1 MRRIQYEEREPVS
14 KRIGRFITL
23 VSAVTAIVC
32 IVLIGQR
39 LNDQSL
45 ALVVG
50 LLLAGVPQL
59 ALCIVLVI
67 LLLRSQ
73 RQAHPPPAPQPT
85 PPQQQMMLPPIIM
98 QMPTYPQP
106 MQPLP
111 WTAEPATQ
119 RGWDLIGEEENS

>member
-1 MRRIQYEEREPVS
+1 MRRIQYEEREPVG
-14 KRIGRFITL
+14 KRLGRFITL
-23 VSAVTAIVC
+23 ISAVTAIICV
-32 IVLIGQR
+32 VLIGQR

-50 LLLAGVPQL
+50 LLLAGVPLL

-73 RQAHPPPAPQPT
+73 RHAQPPAPQPT
-85 PPQQQMMLPPIIM
+85 PPQQMMLPPIIM

-106 MQPLP
+106 MQQLP
-111 WTAEPATQ
+111 WAAEPSTQ

>member
-1 MRRIQYEEREPVS
+1 MRRIQYEEREPVG

-32 IVLIGQR
+32 VFLIGQR

-50 LLLAGVPQL
+50 LLLAGVPLL

-73 RQAHPPPAPQPT
+73 RQAQPAPAPQPT
-85 PPQQQMMLPPIIM
+85 PPPQQMMLPPIIM

-111 WTAEPATQ
+111 WTEPATQ
-119 RGWDLIGEEENS
+119 RGWDLIGDEENS

>member
-14 KRIGRFITL
+14 KRLGRFITL
-23 VSAVTAIVC
+23 VSIVTAIVC
-32 IVLIGQR
+32 IFLIGQR

-50 LLLAGVPQL
+50 LLLAGVPLL

-73 RQAHPPPAPQPT
+73 KPAQPPAPQPT
-85 PPQQQMMLPPIIM
+85 PQPQQMMLPPIIM

-106 MQPLP
+106 MQQLP
-111 WTAEPATQ
+111 WAAEPSTQ

>member
-1 MRRIQYEEREPVS
+1 MRRIQYEEHEPVG
-14 KRIGRFITL
+14 KRLGRFITL
-23 VSAVTAIVC
+23 ISVVTAIVC
-32 IVLIGQR
+32 VVLIGQR

-50 LLLAGVPQL
+50 LLLAGIPLL

-73 RQAHPPPAPQPT
+73 KQSQPPAPAAPQ
-85 PPQQQMMLPPIIM
+85 PQQMLFPPIIM
-98 QMPTYPQP
+98 QMPTYPQAMP
-106 MQPLP
+106 QLP
-111 WTAEPATQ
+111 WAGEPTPA

>member
-1 MRRIQYEEREPVS
+1 MRRIQYEEREPVG
-14 KRIGRFITL
+14 KRIGRFITMI
-23 VSAVTAIVC
+23 SAVTAIVC
-32 IVLIGQR
+32 VFLIGQR

-50 LLLAGVPQL
+50 LLLAGVPLL

-73 RQAHPPPAPQPT
+73 KQSQPPAPAAPQPQ
-85 PPQQQMMLPPIIM
+85 PQQMMFPPIIM
-98 QMPTYPQP
+98 QMPTYPQTP
-106 MQPLP
+106 QLP
-111 WTAEPATQ
+111 WPGEATPA